1 MIDKIKKSYYDDI
14 LLILYDKTQ
23 SVVTSKKIN
32 QLQNIKENIK
42 EKITFKEKLEIVEVE
57 VENLDNI
64 DDGKLETKLITY
76 LHKTLQRFQ
85 KKRIA
90 GIIIITDGII
100 HDLNKIETNFKDIPI
115 HFFLLGNKN
124 ERDRSII
131 IDNIPEYA
139 LVGNPVNFLFK
150 ISDKNFNE
158 KVNATFILDDVEVF
172 SKNFMP
178 NINHEIELPIS
189 HAGTN
194 LLEIKINNHPDEIT
208 LENNYKVFNIN
219 GIHEKLRV
227 MLISGEP
234 NMGLRNWRN
243 ILNSDPSIE
252 LLHFTILRPPSKR
265 DLTPVKE
272 LSLIPFPTQELFSAD
287 ISKFNLI
294 ILDQYT
300 LQGILPKK
308 YLDNLVDYV
317 IDGGA
322 ILNISG
328 KEYLGNKSL
337 LNSPLANILPTKPKS
352 FSVEPFRPILT
363 ELGKRHPVTNTLQL
377 SFENGNWGKWFSFIK
392 TSKISGKT
400 LMQAGDY
407 PLLIIN
413 DVSKGRVAQL
423 LSDQSW
429 VWKKDLENRGP
440 LVELLRN
447 TIHWLLKT
455 PELQENYLKIFKDE
469 SNITLNLNSLYEGN
483 IQAIIKTPSGNE
495 LSILMKDDKNGSLVG
510 KFESNEYGK
519 FTITAND
526 IKKDFYIGVTNSK
539 ELEQVTSTDYMIN
552 SFFKKNNQ
560 FLYSTTWLENRIP
573 TIVEV
578 YNENNISGNN
588 WVGIIEKKVQ
598 KNDIF
603 VKKEFF
609 NWLILMPLLL
619 LLLFLCWYK
628 ENK

>member
-23 SVVTSKKIN
+23 SVVASKKIN

-42 EKITFKEKLEIVEVE
+42 EKIVFKEKLEIVEVE

-64 DDGKLETKLITY
+64 DDEKLETKLITY
-76 LHKTLQRFQ
+76 LQKTLQKFQ

-100 HDLNKIETNFKDIPI
+100 HDLNKIESDFKDIPI

-131 IDNIPEYA
+131 VENIPEYA
-139 LVGNPVNFLFK
+139 LVGKSVNFLFK

-189 HAGTN
+189 HAGAN

-243 ILNSDPSIE
+243 ILNSDPSIQ

-272 LSLIPFPTQELFSAD
+272 LALIPFPTQELFSAD
-287 ISKFNLI
+287 ISKFSLI

-317 IDGGA
+317 LDGGA

-328 KEYLGNKSL
+328 KEYLRQQK
-337 LNSPLANILPTKPKS
+337 PLKFS
-352 FSVEPFRPILT
+352 FS
-363 ELGKRHPVTNTLQL
+363 
-377 SFENGNWGKWFSFIK
+377 
-392 TSKISGKT
+392 
-400 LMQAGDY
+400 
-407 PLLIIN
+407 
-413 DVSKGRVAQL
+413 
-423 LSDQSW
+423 
-429 VWKKDLENRGP
+429 
-440 LVELLRN
+440 
-447 TIHWLLKT
+447 
-455 PELQENYLKIFKDE
+455 
-469 SNITLNLNSLYEGN
+469 
-483 IQAIIKTPSGNE
+483 
-495 LSILMKDDKNGSLVG
+495 
-510 KFESNEYGK
+510 
-519 FTITAND
+519 
-526 IKKDFYIGVTNSK
+526 
-539 ELEQVTSTDYMIN
+539 
-552 SFFKKNNQ
+552 
-560 FLYSTTWLENRIP
+560 
-573 TIVEV
+573 
-578 YNENNISGNN
+578 
-588 WVGIIEKKVQ
+588 
-598 KNDIF
+598 
-603 VKKEFF
+603 
-609 NWLILMPLLL
+609 
-619 LLLFLCWYK
+619 
-628 ENK
+628 